1 MDFLKY
7 IFSKCDFNLIL
18 KINNNKITM
27 GLLNNIKDAIL
38 IIVSKKKCPM
48 VHQILS
54 SSLQN
59 LESVKF
65 SGGFCPPSAV
75 LKQLQTI
82 VFKPTKFGV
91 RDLALIECAHF
102 HFFFS

>member
-38 IIVSKKKCPM
+38 IIVSKKKMP
-48 VHQILS
+48 HGTP
-54 SSLQN
+54 N
-59 LESVKF
+59 F
-65 SGGFCPPSAV
+65 D
-75 LKQLQTI
+75 
-82 VFKPTKFGV
+82 FKLTKFGV
-91 RDLALIECAHF
+91 CEI
-102 HFFFS
+102 